1 MPLAKIEPPPTLS
14 PHPSAAAAM
23 PKVIG
28 PLFSLKASGT
38 LSELLTYQNR
48 GTTQRV
54 RRYVRS
60 TAPPSPLQ
68 TLHRAEVSAIAASW
82 RSLSPTDQT
91 AWRTASAPLHLGG
104 WSYYWREYVAQEIEA
119 PDHPSIP

>member
-1 MPLAKIEPPPTLS
+1 
-14 PHPSAAAAM
+14 M

-38 LSELLTYQNR
+38 LAELLTYQNR

-60 TAPPSPLQ
+60 TVPPSPLQ
-68 TLHRAEVSAIAASW
+68 AAHRAEVAAIAAAW
-82 RSLSPTDQT
+82 RSLSPLEQT
-91 AWRTASAPLHLGG
+91 AWRAASAALSLAG
-104 WSYYWREYVAQEIEA
+104 WSYYWREYVAQECEP